1 MKWPEDHI
9 NKLICADCQ
18 EGMRDI
24 PDGSI
29 DLIVTDPPYGY
40 AFMQR
45 NWDKAL
51 VNIDTWKECLRIL
64 KPGAFAF
71 IMCAPRQDVLSRQ
84 IINLEEAGFIAG
96 FTSLYFTYASGFPK
110 AQNIS
115 KAIDKKECRKQ
126 LTEKLGRRPTIEEFK
141 KDWEGFREFRNY
153 KKNIGH
159 LEGGNLNI
167 DIQKIKAT
175 GSPFETDLEKH
186 FNIDTFP
193 NSNKAKIL
201 NGSYGGFQPKPAVEV
216 ILVVMKP
223 LSEKTYMGQA
233 LKGGK
238 GITWFDEGRIPYKGS
253 NDFDVGHHNK
263 QLSEN
268 VKYKKT
274 CFGSTF
280 GYGLLN
286 SNIKKGRFPANLLVS
301 DDVLNDGRILIS
313 PKHINYGNRKVNQWT
328 KNPISDCRTEPT
340 DYGSFSRYFD
350 LDRWWEERNKRLA
363 NQPCFIC
370 GYIEEHGNYI
380 DADGRTYCDE
390 CLISGDYLDIPKL
403 NIKELP
409 ESVRKT
415 YPYLIVPKASKSEKN
430 KGCERLEEKARANI
444 NKIMGEAGDFKT
456 GSGNIRTVK
465 FKNHHPT
472 VKPIKLMSYLIIL
485 GSRPNDIILDP
496 FVGSGTTC
504 IATKML
510 GRKYIGF
517 DNDKEYIEIAQ
528 CRLRVIEAVLI

>member
-40 AFMQR
+40 TFMQR

-84 IINLEEAGFIAG
+84 IINLEEAGFITG

-159 LEGGNLNI
+159 LERGDLNI

-193 NSNKAKIL
+193 NSNKVKIL

-223 LSEKTYMGQA
+223 LSEKTYMDQA
-233 LKGGK
+233 LKNEK
-238 GITWFDEGRIPYKGS
+238 GITWLDEGRIPYKGS

-286 SNIKKGRFPANLLVS
+286 SNIKKGRFPANLLAS
-301 DDVLNDGRILIS
+301 DDVLNDGKILIS
-313 PKHINYGNRKVNQWT
+313 PKHINY
-328 KNPISDCRTEPT
+328 
-340 DYGSFSRYFD
+340 D
-350 LDRWWEERNKRLA
+350 LDKWWEERSKKLS

-370 GYIEEHGNYI
+370 GYVEEHGNYI

-390 CLISGDYLDIPKL
+390 CLISGSYLDIPKL

-409 ESVRKT
+409 KSVQKT
-415 YPYLIVPKASKSEKN
+415 FPFLIVPKASKAEKN
-430 KGCERLEEKARANI
+430 KGCERLEEKVRANI
-444 NKIMGEAGDFKT
+444 NKMMGEAGNFKT
-456 GSGNIRTVK
+456 GSGNVRTVK

-485 GSRPNDIILDP
+485 GSRQNGIILDP

-504 IATKML
+504 IAAKML
-510 GRKYIGF
+510 KRKYIGF
-517 DNDKEYIEIAQ
+517 DDDKEYIEIAQ
-528 CRLRVIEAVLI
+528 CRLGAVEPVLI